1 MINNKA
7 GSLMLNVSNV
17 TLAFGKQVLFKDVN
31 LKFTPGNCYGLIGA
45 NGSGKSTFLKIL
57 SGEIESYNGTILK
70 NPNERIAV
78 LQQDQFAFDEY
89 DVLQTVI
96 MGHKKLYDII
106 NEKDALYAKEDFSD
120 EDGIRAGDLES
131 ALADMNGYDA
141 ETEASTML
149 NRLGIDVELHSKK
162 MSELESTQKVR
173 VLLAQA
179 MFGNP
184 DILLL
189 DEPTNHLD
197 LRSITWLE
205 NFLYRFKNT
214 VIVVSHDRH
223 FLNKV
228 CTHIAD
234 IDFKK
239 IQTYAGNYDFWY
251 HASQLGMK
259 QHKDSNKKKEDKI
272 KELQLFVQRFSA
284 NASKSKQAT
293 SRKKLIEKLT
303 IDEIPAT
310 SRKFPYIA
318 FKANRECG
326 NIILNIEGLSKTIDG
341 EVLFKDFNLTINK
354 GEKIA
359 FVGQENNAKTALFKI
374 LNGEMEPDSGTY
386 TWGQTITLSSFP
398 KENSSYFSND
408 ENLIDWLKGWTEN
421 TDESFVR
428 GFLGRMLFSGEDVF
442 KKTGV
447 LSGGEKM
454 RCMLSRTMLSGANV
468 LIFDEPTNHLDLE
481 AITALNDALIDFEE
495 IILFTSHDHQFIDTI
510 ADRIIEFTPGGIID
524 KKMRFD
530 DYMENEEVKS
540 LRDNFYHDHHELSL

>member
-1 MINNKA
+1 
-7 GSLMLNVSNV
+7 MLNVSNV

-326 NIILNIEGLSKTIDG
+326 NIILNIEGLSKPIDG

>member
-1 MINNKA
+1 
-7 GSLMLNVSNV
+7 MLNVSNV

-259 QHKDSNKKKEDKI
+259 QHKDSNKKNEDKI

-341 EVLFKDFNLTINK
+341 EVLFKDFNLTISK

-359 FVGQENNAKTALFKI
+359 FVGQENSAKTALFKI

-428 GFLGRMLFSGEDVF
+428 GFLGRMLFSGEEVF

-530 DYMENEEVKS
+530 DYMENEEVKA